1 MLRLLSKPHMTTK
14 SDGDYKR
21 ALTLLTE
28 FQAKQKKLAD
38 ELSRQPPTSHEEAI
52 SQLQRLS
59 RQSSRAK
66 KQKLVAK
73 QAISPSIAR

>member
-1 MLRLLSKPHMTTK
+1 MTTK
-14 SDGDYKR
+14 SDGAYKQ

-38 ELSRQPPTSHEEAI
+38 ELSRQPPVSHEEAI
-52 SQLQRLS
+52 SQLEQLS

-66 KQKLVAK
+66 EPRL
-73 QAISPSIAR
+73 IGD